1 MIGHTV
7 TFAVSL
13 LLLAP
18 FVAGWFSLLIPG
30 SRWLHVTNLTS
41 IGTLVGAE
49 MVITR
54 AVFAQ
59 GSVTAFDDI
68 IYIDAL
74 SSVILE

>member
-41 IGTLVGAE
+41 IVTLVGA
-49 MVITR
+49 
-54 AVFAQ
+54 
-59 GSVTAFDDI
+59 
-68 IYIDAL
+68 
-74 SSVILE
+74 